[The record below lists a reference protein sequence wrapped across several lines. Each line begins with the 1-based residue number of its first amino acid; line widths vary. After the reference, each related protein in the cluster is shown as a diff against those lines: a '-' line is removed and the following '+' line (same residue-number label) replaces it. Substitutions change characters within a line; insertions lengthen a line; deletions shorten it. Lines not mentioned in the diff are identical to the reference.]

1 MEANQ
6 LCSMD
11 SKGNI
16 VHGEKPAWLVV
27 FKIRLSL
34 YNGIL
39 FEITINIV
47 IVFLCAEYFYIYT
60 SFNSLLPFKV
70 KETWCTTCLAAL
82 EIQFSVYQVL
92 LKSIGF

>member
-27 FKIRLSL
+27 FKISLSL
-34 YNGIL
+34 YNSIH
-39 FEITINIV
+39 FEITINIG
-47 IVFLCAEYFYIYT
+47 IVFYMQNIFISIHPLLT
-60 SFNSLLPFKV
+60 SP
-70 KETWCTTCLAAL
+70 
-82 EIQFSVYQVL
+82 I
-92 LKSIGF
+92 